1 MSALRSTLAP
11 MVMAALLTAPVA
23 CQDTDPYERADNS
36 WIVIDGTVESV
47 MADQFILDYGDGL
60 ITVEMDDGD
69 RDADGYVLA
78 EEDRVS
84 VSGRIDDDL
93 FENTTIEASSVY
105 IENLGTTFHASPLD
119 EEDMGGPVAVIAGPV
134 EVSRMVMEGTVTA
147 VADGEFTLDI
157 GAAEIEV
164 ETEMMPY
171 DPLDEEGYQQIEVG
185 DRVRV
190 TGQVDYD
197 FFDGRVLDART
208 ITTLVNR

>member
-1 MSALRSTLAP
+1 MSLLRSILAP
-11 MVMAALLTAPVA
+11 LAAALLLSGPAA
-23 CQDTDPYERADNS
+23 CQDVDPYDQPSDS

-47 MADQFILDYGDGL
+47 MADRFILDYGDGV

-93 FENTTIEASSVY
+93 FEDRTIEASSVY
-105 IENLGTTFHASPLD
+105 VENLGTTFHASPID
-119 EEDMGGPVAVIAGPV
+119 EESVGGPVAVVTTPIL
-134 EVSRMVMEGTVTA
+134 VSRTIMEGTVTA
-147 VADGEFTLDI
+147 IDDDEFTLDT
-157 GAAEIEV
+157 GVVEVEV

-171 DPLDEEGYQQIEVG
+171 DPLDDEGYQQIQVG

-190 TGQVDYD
+190 TGQIDYD

-208 ITTLVNR
+208 ITTLINP